1 MIYSTGENKTMRG
14 KDALAILLTGLIFI
28 TAMGVMAITSITGN
42 S

>member
-28 TAMGVMAITSITGN
+28 TVIGAITIASITGN